1 MSFSVRLFS
10 WHKLGGWLVWGT
22 FLVIILILN
31 VCYSFCSDD
40 CSYGLLRGADG
51 TLPQTRG
58 FWEVWGVTLADSHRP
73 VVHFFARLFTG
84 WLGKGAFNI
93 ANTAMMGAL
102 MLLLFR
108 LSRGTWRLGWRPL
121 VVQVALV
128 LLVLCKGESYLWC
141 AGSVNYLWAG
151 TATLAFCLMRER
163 VERGGVGARAFVWMA
178 PAALLCGW
186 VQESFVLPMC
196 FALGLWSLAHLRALT
211 VTKVVFFGCYGIGV
225 LLLVL
230 GLQTGRKPE
239 MLTAF
244 SLSAL
249 VMTQLKIWMAAK
261 GVWTLALCLIFMRD
275 RLGFLRRNAFEL
287 LVVLGSLLMIS
298 VVGFNGER
306 SLWCANLF
314 AIAIVVREFT
324 PPRWL
329 AVGILAALAALAV
342 VLVSLGVRIKAN
354 FESFTNLY
362 LASPDGVTCHERVP
376 CGPFARFFH
385 QALYTWWQGDLHGR
399 AFAGYH
405 GRTVAPIALN
415 RALYD
420 NLFLRDTLCVPENR
434 LPINGD
440 FYTVPASNAIVMPLP
455 ADDKTDWSAMR
466 AQVDYAF
473 PPGLRAR
480 VQRELA
486 ARRDPPVPCGL
497 SVQVL
502 PTTHGRYLLI
512 GKAPASDA
520 HIRAVHLL
528 PELAVPR

>member
-1 MSFSVRLFS
+1 MQNART
-10 WHKLGGWLVWGT
+10 GWLFPCLILVA
-22 FLVIILILN
+22 FLVLVYVQN
-31 VCYSFCSDD
+31 ATYSFCSDD
-40 CSYGLLRGADG
+40 CVYALAQVSGEDSVARLGSLGAVWIENILDG
-51 TLPQTRG
+51 Y
-58 FWEVWGVTLADSHRP
+58 RP

-84 WLGKGAFNI
+84 WLGKGAFNV
-93 ANTAMMGAL
+93 ANTVMMGAL

-108 LSRGTWRLGWRPL
+108 LARGTWRLGWRPL
-121 VVQVALV
+121 VAQVALV

-196 FALGLWSLAHLRALT
+196 FALGLWSLTHLRELT
-211 VTKVVFFGCYGIGV
+211 VAKVVLFGCYGVGA

-261 GVWTLALCLIFMRD
+261 GVWALALCLIFMRD

-324 PPRWL
+324 PSCWL
-329 AVGILAALAALAV
+329 AGGALAAFAALAV
-342 VLVSLGVRIKAN
+342 VLVTLGVRIKAN

-362 LASPDGVTCHERVP
+362 LASPEGVTCHERVP

-405 GRTVAPIALN
+405 GRMVAPIALN

-440 FYTVPASNAIVMPLP
+440 FYTIPASNAIVMPLP
-455 ADDKTDWSAMR
+455 ADDKTDWTAMR
-466 AQVDYAF
+466 AQVIYAF

-486 ARRDPPVPCGL
+486 ARRDPPVPCGE

-502 PTTHGRYLLI
+502 PTAHGRYLLI
-512 GKAPASDA
+512 RKNPESDA
-520 HIRAVHLL
+520 FIRAIHLR
-528 PELAVPR
+528 PS